1 MVAGCVGRL
10 PTGYDDDFLSVQP
23 ADHPFCLV
31 LLEGEVQSME
41 ELLKQFE
48 ALRKEVLELKKQL
61 GQAPAEQVP
70 KPPEGETKPSTPT
83 TGPPTI
89 EKVLMDE
96 VKGIVREGII
106 EIGAKTYEMSRLV
119 EVIEPEEAEGLLKVL
134 ASADRVKILKFL
146 FLEGRYFSQ
155 LQEHTGLG
163 PSPLSFHL
171 TQLKES
177 GLIDQEQLRGRN
189 VSTLKGRVT
198 LSLVGY
204 LLKNVAGKEW

>member
-1 MVAGCVGRL
+1 L
-10 PTGYDDDFLSVQP
+10 
-23 ADHPFCLV
+23 
-31 LLEGEVQSME
+31 E

-61 GQAPAEQVP
+61 GQAPTEQVP
-70 KPPEGETKPSTPT
+70 KPLEGATEPSAPA
-83 TGPPTI
+83 TGPPSI
-89 EKVLMDE
+89 ERVLMNE

-119 EVIEPEEAEGLLKVL
+119 EVIEPEEAESLLKVL
-134 ASADRVKILKFL
+134 ASADRIKILKFL
-146 FLEGRYFSQ
+146 FIEGKYFSQ
-155 LQEHTGLG
+155 LQELTGLG

-171 TQLKES
+171 TQLKEP
-177 GLIDQEQLRGRN
+177 GLIDQEQLRGRY

-204 LLKNVAGKEW
+204 LVRKVAGKEW

>member
-1 MVAGCVGRL
+1 
-10 PTGYDDDFLSVQP
+10 
-23 ADHPFCLV
+23 
-31 LLEGEVQSME
+31 
-41 ELLKQFE
+41 LKQFE
-48 ALRKEVLELKKQL
+48 ALRKEVLDLKKQL
-61 GQAPAEQVP
+61 GQTLTEQVP
-70 KPPEGETKPSTPT
+70 KPTEEASKPEAT
-83 TGPPTI
+83 TAGPPSI
-89 EKVLMDE
+89 EQVLRDE
-96 VKGIVREGII
+96 VKGLVREGII

-119 EVIEPEEAEGLLKVL
+119 EVIEPEEAESLLKVL
-134 ASADRVKILKFL
+134 ASADRIKILKFL

-177 GLIDQEQLRGRN
+177 GLIDQEQLRGRY

-204 LLKNVAGKEW
+204 LVRKVAGKEW